1 MDNRKFVILAMNPA
15 HGLRDPTMKPL
26 PSLDVLKTFAVVAQR
41 LNFTRAA
48 DALNIT
54 QGAVSRQ
61 ISGLEA
67 HLGYALFVR
76 QPRGLALTPNGA
88 MLLAPVQQA
97 LAQITEALERSGAQ
111 SGTLR
116 VKCPTCAMRWILP
129 RVIRLQNERPELV
142 IEVTAAVSHGVE
154 FNAEQFDAAIVF
166 GQPALKGVSSHHLF
180 DEVLTPVC
188 APGLLK
194 GAMQGATQAITPDDL
209 ADQTLLHPTRDR
221 RDWLRW
227 LAAYGYGGLPSAK
240 AQHFDTLDLAIS
252 SAMQGLGVT
261 IGDLSLIEE
270 DLRAQRIITPFSL
283 CVPSGASYYLIYPE
297 RPAPSPVLQE
307 FAQWLEEEAAVTR
320 ANLLAY
326 MNR

>member
-1 MDNRKFVILAMNPA
+1 M
-15 HGLRDPTMKPL
+15 MKPL
-26 PSLDVLKTFAVVAQR
+26 PSLDLLKTFVVVAQR

-48 DALNIT
+48 DALNVT

-61 ISGLEA
+61 IAGLEA

-88 MLLAPVQQA
+88 LLLAPLQLA

-116 VKCPTCAMRWILP
+116 VKCPTCVMRWILP

-166 GQPALKGVSSHHLF
+166 GEAPVKGVSSHHLF
-180 DEVLTPVC
+180 DEVMTPVC
-188 APGLLK
+188 APGFLTDW
-194 GAMQGATQAITPDDL
+194 GSRVPTPDDL
-209 ADQTLLHPTRDR
+209 ADTTLLHPTRDR

-227 LAAYGYGGLPSAK
+227 LQAYGYRGLPSAK

-270 DLRAQRIITPFSL
+270 DLRAQRLVTPFSL
-283 CVPSGASYYLIYPE
+283 CVPSGAAYYLIYPE
-297 RPAPSPVLQE
+297 RPEASRALRE
-307 FAQWLEEEAAVTR
+307 FAQWLEGEAAQTR
-320 ANLLAY
+320 GSLEKYLKAA
-326 MNR
+326 

>member
-1 MDNRKFVILAMNPA
+1 
-15 HGLRDPTMKPL
+15 MKPL

-48 DALNIT
+48 ELLNVT

-97 LAQITEALERSGAQ
+97 LAQITEALERSGVQ

-142 IEVTAAVSHGVE
+142 IEVTASVSHGVE

-166 GQPALKGVSSHHLF
+166 GKPALKGVSAHHLF

-194 GAMQGATQAITPDDL
+194 ASTQGAARDITPDDL

-227 LAAYGYGGLPSAK
+227 LAAYGYRGLPSAK

-270 DLRAQRIITPFSL
+270 DLMAQRIVTPFSL

-297 RPAPSPVLQE
+297 RPAASKGLSE
-307 FAQWLEEEAAVTR
+307 FAEWIEGEAALTR
-320 ANLLAY
+320 AGLSRYLAA
-326 MNR
+326 

>member
-1 MDNRKFVILAMNPA
+1 
-15 HGLRDPTMKPL
+15 MKPL

-48 DALNIT
+48 DLLNVT

-142 IEVTAAVSHGVE
+142 IEVTASVSHGVE
-154 FNAEQFDAAIVF
+154 FNAEQFDAAIIF
-166 GQPALKGVSSHHLF
+166 GQPAGKGVSAHHLF

-194 GAMQGATQAITPDDL
+194 RTTRAITPDDL

-227 LAAYGYGGLPSAK
+227 LAAYGYRGLPSAK

-270 DLRAQRIITPFSL
+270 DLAAQRIVTPFSL

-297 RPAPSPVLQE
+297 RPAASKVLSE
-307 FAQWLEEEAAVTR
+307 FAEWIEGEAALTR
-320 ANLLAY
+320 AGLSRYLAA
-326 MNR
+326 

>member
-1 MDNRKFVILAMNPA
+1 
-15 HGLRDPTMKPL
+15 MKPL
-26 PSLDVLKTFAVVAQR
+26 PSLDVLKTFAIVAQR

-48 DALNIT
+48 DVLNIT

-67 HLGYALFVR
+67 HLGYSLFVR

-88 MLLAPVQQA
+88 MLLAPLQQA
-97 LAQITEALERSGAQ
+97 LTQITEALERSGAQ

-129 RVIRLQNERPELV
+129 RVIRLQNERPELA

-166 GQPALKGVSSHHLF
+166 GQPTLKGVSSHHLF

-188 APGLLK
+188 APGLWK
-194 GAMQGATQAITPDDL
+194 ERPVGAAAATPDDL

-221 RDWLRW
+221 RDWIRW
-227 LAAYGYGGLPSAK
+227 LEAYGYKGLPSLK

-297 RPAPSPVLQE
+297 RPAPSLVLQQ
-307 FAQWLEEEAAVTR
+307 FAEWLEGEAAVTR
-320 ANLLAY
+320 KYLLAY
-326 MNR
+326 VNG

>member
-1 MDNRKFVILAMNPA
+1 
-15 HGLRDPTMKPL
+15 MKAL
-26 PSLDVLKTFAVVAQR
+26 PSLDVLKTFLVVAQK

-48 DALNIT
+48 DVLNLT

-61 ISGLEA
+61 ISGLES

-76 QPRGLALTPNGA
+76 QARGLALTPHGA
-88 MLLAPVQQA
+88 ILLAPLQQA
-97 LAQITEALERSGAQ
+97 FAQIGEALAKSGAQ

-142 IEVTAAVSHGVE
+142 VEVTAAVSHGVE

-166 GQPALKGVSSHHLF
+166 GKPTVKGVSTHHLF

-188 APGLLK
+188 APGLWK
-194 GAMQGATQAITPDDL
+194 GKKGRAATPDDL
-209 ADQTLLHPTRDR
+209 ADKTLLHPTRDR

-227 LAAYGYGGLPSAK
+227 LEAYGYRGLPSTK

-261 IGDLSLIEE
+261 IGDLSLIDE
-270 DLRAQRIITPFSL
+270 DLRAKRIVTPFSL
-283 CVPSGASYYLIYPE
+283 CVPSGAAYYLIYPD
-297 RPAPSPVLQE
+297 RPAPSPALQQ
-307 FAQWLEEEAAVTR
+307 FAEWLESEAAQTR
-320 ANLLAY
+320 ASLSAY
-326 MNR
+326 LQAA

>member
-1 MDNRKFVILAMNPA
+1 
-15 HGLRDPTMKPL
+15 MKPL

-41 LNFTRAA
+41 LNLTRAA
-48 DALNIT
+48 DVLNIT

-88 MLLAPVQQA
+88 MLLAPLQQA

-166 GQPALKGVSSHHLF
+166 GRPTLKGVSSHHLF

-188 APGLLK
+188 APGLWK
-194 GAMQGATQAITPDDL
+194 AGQVGPATPDDL

-227 LAAYGYGGLPSAK
+227 LEAYGYKGLPSAK

-270 DLRAQRIITPFSL
+270 DLRAQRIITPFPL

-326 MNR
+326 LDK

>member
-1 MDNRKFVILAMNPA
+1 
-15 HGLRDPTMKPL
+15 MKAL
-26 PSLDVLKTFAVVAQR
+26 PSIDVLKTFLVVAQK

-48 DALNIT
+48 DVLNLT

-61 ISGLEA
+61 ISGLES

-76 QPRGLALTPNGA
+76 QARGLALTPHGA
-88 MLLAPVQQA
+88 ILLAPLQQA
-97 LAQITEALERSGAQ
+97 FAQIGEALAKSGAQ

-142 IEVTAAVSHGVE
+142 VEVTAAVSHGVE

-166 GQPALKGVSSHHLF
+166 GKPTVKGVSTHHLF

-188 APGLLK
+188 APGLWK
-194 GAMQGATQAITPDDL
+194 GKKGRAATPDDL
-209 ADQTLLHPTRDR
+209 ADKTLLHPTRDR

-227 LAAYGYGGLPSAK
+227 LEAYGYRGLPSTK

-261 IGDLSLIEE
+261 IGDLSLIDE
-270 DLRAQRIITPFSL
+270 DLRAKRIVTPFSL
-283 CVPSGASYYLIYPE
+283 CVPSGAAYYLIYPE
-297 RPAPSPVLQE
+297 RPAPSPALQQ
-307 FAQWLEEEAAVTR
+307 FAEWLEDEAAQTR
-320 ANLLAY
+320 ASLSAY
-326 MNR
+326 LQAA

>member
-1 MDNRKFVILAMNPA
+1 
-15 HGLRDPTMKPL
+15 
-26 PSLDVLKTFAVVAQR
+26 VLKTFAVVAQR

-48 DALNIT
+48 DVLNIT

-88 MLLAPVQQA
+88 MLLAPLQQA

-166 GQPALKGVSSHHLF
+166 GQPTAKGVSLKGVSSHHLF

-188 APGLLK
+188 APGLWK
-194 GAMQGATQAITPDDL
+194 VGQAGAATPDDL

-227 LAAYGYGGLPSAK
+227 LEAYGYKGLPSAK

-297 RPAPSPVLQE
+297 RPAPSPVLQQ
-307 FAQWLEEEAAVTR
+307 FAEWLEGEAAVTR

-326 MNR
+326 VSA